1 MVVVCCVWLYAQMG
15 ISIYHI
21 GNAHNNGKQNE
32 QRGKNMAIPVK
43 FYSVTPEEYDKI
55 RQQLQQGVDGA
66 EEAEQRKRELEGGIF
81 FVEDKKK
88 VN

>member
-1 MVVVCCVWLYAQMG
+1 
-15 ISIYHI
+15 
-21 GNAHNNGKQNE
+21 
-32 QRGKNMAIPVK
+32 MAIPVR
-43 FYSVTPEEYDKI
+43 FYSVTAEEYERI

-81 FVEDKKK
+81 FVEDNKVEEKGEINK

>member
-1 MVVVCCVWLYAQMG
+1 
-15 ISIYHI
+15 
-21 GNAHNNGKQNE
+21 
-32 QRGKNMAIPVK
+32 MAIPVR
-43 FYSVTPEEYDKI
+43 FYSVTAEEYERI

-81 FVEDKKK
+81 FVEDNKVEEKGKINK